1 MSAPDTSTLAS
12 QRLAILGCGSLGE
25 SLLRGLLATGQ
36 PAAQLRASSRR
47 AERRAELSQRHG
59 IATLADNRTAAAS
72 ADILLLAVKP
82 AQIAGLCTEL
92 AGLDL
97 RNKLIISV
105 AAGIPT
111 TQIRAALA
119 AGTDASGTD
128 ARSTDAGTTALAIV
142 RAMPNTPSAIG
153 AGACGLYAAPGVS
166 AGQRRLAEQIF
177 TAVGVWAWLADEALM
192 DAVTAVAGSGPAY
205 YFAILEAMQ
214 AAAEKLG
221 LPADTARLL
230 VKQTC
235 LGAAQ
240 LASEGGAPDF
250 AALRVA
256 VTSPGGTTAAALK
269 VFAARDL
276 AGTIDAALVAAV
288 ARGRE
293 MADQA
298 TKT

>member
-1 MSAPDTSTLAS
+1 MSANKIPSLAS

-36 PAAQLRASSRR
+36 PAKQLFASSRR
-47 AERRAELSQRHG
+47 PERRATLSERHG
-59 IATLADNRTAAAS
+59 IQTQADNRAAAAG

-97 RNKLIISV
+97 RGKLIISV

-111 TQIRAALA
+111 AQIRAALRQP
-119 AGTDASGTD
+119 GSGNAETGND
-128 ARSTDAGTTALAIV
+128 KALAIV

-153 AGACGLYAAPGVS
+153 AGACGLYAADGVS
-166 AGQRRLAEQIF
+166 AGQRRLAEQVF
-177 TAVGVWAWLADEALM
+177 AAVGVWAWIDDETLM

-214 AAAEKLG
+214 AGAEKLG

-240 LASEGGAPDF
+240 LAAADGAADF
-250 AALRVA
+250 SALRVA

-276 AGTIDAALVAAV
+276 AGTIDAALIAAV

-298 TKT
+298 AKS